1 MQVLYDGKC
10 VHLSK
15 AKRYSKHFS
24 FPLFLPS
31 FLGTDFIENV
41 YIASRSRKEPKCPQ
55 ASEVPEHRPQ
65 VNSITVSKKRS
76 WLQQSTHRR
85 PPPPLEGENAWKEE
99 HGAVIPVPRS
109 PVPLPEPA
117 VPWAPSTVAAGREQP
132 ARSCA
137 LRSAAPD
144 CAEDGDADD
153 EGEIWYNPIPEDDE
167 PDLPGVPPSAVNSL
181 VTVGSPSVRY
191 KGHPGGDSGV
201 ATSPQEGPTRSAEG
215 TGSGWT
221 AQPGEGSPADA
232 APPGEHTQQHRHRLA
247 CKAPGVPTAEDN
259 PAFKCPS
266 TGKSVQELKC
276 LSFRGIINLC
286 YVSLF
291 SFSTSDVIK
300 QIFWWKCM
308 SSALKSDSGFEID
321 AC

>member
-15 AKRYSKHFS
+15 TKQYSKHLS

-85 PPPPLEGENAWKEE
+85 PPPPLEEENACKEVP
-99 HGAVIPVPRS
+99 GAVLPVPRS
-109 PVPLPEPA
+109 PIPLPEPA
-117 VPWAPSTVAAGREQP
+117 VPWAPSTSAAGRELP

-137 LRSAAPD
+137 LPGPGALRGAGLD
-144 CAEDGDADD
+144 CGEDGDADD

-167 PDLPGVPPSAVNSL
+167 PDLPAVHPSAVNSL
-181 VTVGSPSVRY
+181 VAVSSPSIWY
-191 KGHPGGDSGV
+191 KAHPGGDSGM
-201 ATSPQEGPTRSAEG
+201 ATSPHEGPVRPVES
-215 TGSGWT
+215 TGSSWT
-221 AQPGEGSPADA
+221 AQAGEGNAADAAQPGEHS
-232 APPGEHTQQHRHRLA
+232 QQHRHKLA
-247 CKAPGVPTAEDN
+247 CKAPAVPTAEDN

-266 TGKSVQELKC
+266 TGKSVQEHKC
-276 LSFRGIINLC
+276 LHLYC
-286 YVSLF
+286 L
-291 SFSTSDVIK
+291 
-300 QIFWWKCM
+300 
-308 SSALKSDSGFEID
+308 LEE
-321 AC
+321 